1 MEALQMRPPAELM
14 NIDQLAS
21 VKPYRLSF
29 ARTLIQRMTIE
40 RWRIQPKTIQ
50 VDADGIGTATYQ
62 IVAGGHEMTFAAF
75 SDDVPDQN
83 RSGRLSEQ
91 RFDGMGFLCHGEV
104 TTERL
109 RAEHESLRLRSRG
122 RTTWETIG
130 WTLATRSRRS
140 FEEVVGLLA
149 AGVQPDRD
157 GVASS
162 GDYLFRNNGYYGN
175 GRHGT
180 RMWQSLPADH
190 PLSHPYHPEMF
201 ALYLWRQFGFDL
213 VDEMARIRSSRAV
226 QLDAGYKRTIGI
238 GNSTGQGIS
247 TFLTKWPGWM
257 HAWTSLRETAVVRS
271 ANAPASNADITK
283 VRALLRRAVSYMA
296 HRDGSEDPYSC
307 PDSELIGDLNQIET
321 KLEEFVSV
329 GQSWNRI
336 VTWARTHCHPEA
348 ADVLHSILTET
359 YSELVDELDSE
370 FASRMHRTTDVDP
383 CTTVAELKE
392 LVAERYAWTRD
403 WRSFPNFFYRSADHG
418 EQRLGVRQVD
428 EGESMETFTALC
440 RDVAALTD
448 DLENSNGSESIGLF
462 LLRHPNHRFLIERIQ
477 TFGKDA
483 YAEIRANIA
492 DDSWVPAKAGR
503 FVLSNFGMELST
515 AHNHRYVQGIFY
527 QGAPLPEDLEVGRE
541 IDWIYPSV

>member
-1 MEALQMRPPAELM
+1 MRPAAELM
-14 NIDQLAS
+14 DIDQLAS

-307 PDSELIGDLNQIET
+307 PDSELIGDLNEIET
-321 KLEEFVSV
+321 KLEEFVSI
-329 GQSWNRI
+329 GQPWNRI
-336 VTWARTHCHPEA
+336 VTWARAHCHPEA

-383 CTTVAELKE
+383 CTTVAELIE
-392 LVAERYAWTRD
+392 LVAERYAWTQECK
-403 WRSFPNFFYRSADHG
+403 SFPNFFYRSADHG

-448 DLENSNGSESIGLF
+448 DLEDSNGNESVGVF
-462 LLRHPNHRFLIERIQ
+462 LLRHPNYRFLIERIQ

-483 YAEIRANIA
+483 YAEIRANVA

>member
-1 MEALQMRPPAELM
+1 MRPAAELM
-14 NIDQLAS
+14 DIDQLAS

-29 ARTLIQRMTIE
+29 ARTLIQRMTTE

-104 TTERL
+104 TAERL
-109 RAEHESLRLRSRG
+109 RAERESLRLRSRG
-122 RTTWETIG
+122 RTNWETIG

-149 AGVQPDRD
+149 AGAQPDRD

-162 GDYLFRNNGYYGN
+162 GGYLFRNNGYYGN

-190 PLSHPYHPEMF
+190 PLSHPYHPEML

-213 VDEMARIRSSRAV
+213 VDEMARIRSPRAV
-226 QLDAGYKRTIGI
+226 QLDSGYKRTIGI

-271 ANAPASNADITK
+271 VNAPASNADIEK

-307 PDSELIGDLNQIET
+307 PDSELIGDLNEIET
-321 KLEEFVSV
+321 KLEEFVSI
-329 GQSWNRI
+329 GQPWNRI
-336 VTWARTHCHPEA
+336 VTWARAHCHPEA
-348 ADVLHSILTET
+348 ADVLHSILTEP

-392 LVAERYAWTRD
+392 LVAERYAWTQD
-403 WRSFPNFFYRSADHG
+403 WRSFPNFFYRSEDHG

-448 DLENSNGSESIGLF
+448 DLEGSNGNESVGVF
-462 LLRHPNHRFLIERIQ
+462 LLRHPNYRFLIERIQ

-483 YAEIRANIA
+483 YAEIRANVA

>member
-1 MEALQMRPPAELM
+1 MRPPAELM

-29 ARTLIQRMTIE
+29 ARTLIQRMTTE

-62 IVAGGHEMTFAAF
+62 IVAGGYEMTFAAF
-75 SDDVPDQN
+75 SDDVTDQN

-149 AGVQPDRD
+149 AGVQPDQD

-162 GDYLFRNNGYYGN
+162 GDYLFRTNGYYGN

-271 ANAPASNADITK
+271 ANAPASNADIAK

-307 PDSELIGDLNQIET
+307 PDSELIGDLN
-321 KLEEFVSV
+321 
-329 GQSWNRI
+329 
-336 VTWARTHCHPEA
+336 
-348 ADVLHSILTET
+348 
-359 YSELVDELDSE
+359 
-370 FASRMHRTTDVDP
+370 
-383 CTTVAELKE
+383 
-392 LVAERYAWTRD
+392 
-403 WRSFPNFFYRSADHG
+403 
-418 EQRLGVRQVD
+418 
-428 EGESMETFTALC
+428 
-440 RDVAALTD
+440 
-448 DLENSNGSESIGLF
+448 
-462 LLRHPNHRFLIERIQ
+462 
-477 TFGKDA
+477 
-483 YAEIRANIA
+483 
-492 DDSWVPAKAGR
+492 
-503 FVLSNFGMELST
+503 
-515 AHNHRYVQGIFY
+515 
-527 QGAPLPEDLEVGRE
+527 
-541 IDWIYPSV
+541 

>member
-1 MEALQMRPPAELM
+1 MRPAAELM
-14 NIDQLAS
+14 DIDQLAS

-29 ARTLIQRMTIE
+29 ARTLIQRMTTE

-104 TTERL
+104 TAERL
-109 RAEHESLRLRSRG
+109 RAERESLRLRSRG
-122 RTTWETIG
+122 RTNWETIG

-149 AGVQPDRD
+149 AGAQPDRD

-162 GDYLFRNNGYYGN
+162 GGYLFRNNGYYGN

-190 PLSHPYHPEMF
+190 PLSHPYHPEML

-213 VDEMARIRSSRAV
+213 VDEMARIRSPRAV
-226 QLDAGYKRTIGI
+226 QLDSGYKRTIGI

-271 ANAPASNADITK
+271 VNAPASNADIEK

-307 PDSELIGDLNQIET
+307 PDSELIGDLNEIET
-321 KLEEFVSV
+321 KLEEFVSI
-329 GQSWNRI
+329 GQPWNRI
-336 VTWARTHCHPEA
+336 VTWARAHCHPEA

-392 LVAERYAWTRD
+392 LVAERYAWTQD
-403 WRSFPNFFYRSADHG
+403 WRSFPNFFYRSEDHG

-448 DLENSNGSESIGLF
+448 DLEGSNGNESVGVF
-462 LLRHPNHRFLIERIQ
+462 LLRHPNYRFLIERIQ

-483 YAEIRANIA
+483 YAEIRANVA

>member
-1 MEALQMRPPAELM
+1 MRPAAELM
-14 NIDQLAS
+14 DIDQLAS

-29 ARTLIQRMTIE
+29 ARTLIQRMTTE

-104 TTERL
+104 TAERL
-109 RAEHESLRLRSRG
+109 RAERESLRLRSRG
-122 RTTWETIG
+122 RTNWETIG

-149 AGVQPDRD
+149 AGAQPDRD

-162 GDYLFRNNGYYGN
+162 GGYLFRNNGYYGN

-190 PLSHPYHPEMF
+190 PLSHPYHPEML

-213 VDEMARIRSSRAV
+213 VDEMARIRSPRAV
-226 QLDAGYKRTIGI
+226 QLDSGYKRTIGI

-271 ANAPASNADITK
+271 VNAPASNADIEK

-307 PDSELIGDLNQIET
+307 PDSELIGDLNEIET
-321 KLEEFVSV
+321 KLEEFVSI
-329 GQSWNRI
+329 GQPWNRI
-336 VTWARTHCHPEA
+336 VTWARAHCHPEA

-392 LVAERYAWTRD
+392 LVAERYAWTQD
-403 WRSFPNFFYRSADHG
+403 WRSFPNFFYRSEDHG

-448 DLENSNGSESIGLF
+448 DLEDSNGNESVGVF
-462 LLRHPNHRFLIERIQ
+462 LLRHPNYRFLIERIQ

-483 YAEIRANIA
+483 YAEIRANVA

>member
-1 MEALQMRPPAELM
+1 
-14 NIDQLAS
+14 
-21 VKPYRLSF
+21 
-29 ARTLIQRMTIE
+29 
-40 RWRIQPKTIQ
+40 
-50 VDADGIGTATYQ
+50 
-62 IVAGGHEMTFAAF
+62 
-75 SDDVPDQN
+75 
-83 RSGRLSEQ
+83 
-91 RFDGMGFLCHGEV
+91 
-104 TTERL
+104 
-109 RAEHESLRLRSRG
+109 
-122 RTTWETIG
+122 
-130 WTLATRSRRS
+130 
-140 FEEVVGLLA
+140 
-149 AGVQPDRD
+149 
-157 GVASS
+157 
-162 GDYLFRNNGYYGN
+162 
-175 GRHGT
+175 
-180 RMWQSLPADH
+180 
-190 PLSHPYHPEMF
+190 
-201 ALYLWRQFGFDL
+201 
-213 VDEMARIRSSRAV
+213 MARMRSSRGV

-271 ANAPASNADITK
+271 VNAPASNADIEK

-307 PDSELIGDLNQIET
+307 PDSELIGDLNEIET
-321 KLEEFVSV
+321 KLEEFVSI
-329 GQSWNRI
+329 GQPWNRI
-336 VTWARTHCHPEA
+336 VTWARAHCHPEA

-392 LVAERYAWTRD
+392 LVAERYAWTQD
-403 WRSFPNFFYRSADHG
+403 WRSFPNFFYRSEDHG

-448 DLENSNGSESIGLF
+448 DLEGSNGNESVGVF
-462 LLRHPNHRFLIERIQ
+462 LLRHPNYRFLIERIQ

>member
-1 MEALQMRPPAELM
+1 MEALQMRPAAELM
-14 NIDQLAS
+14 DIDQLAS

-29 ARTLIQRMTIE
+29 ARTLIQRMTTE

-50 VDADGIGTATYQ
+50 VDADGIGTASYH
-62 IVAGGHEMTFAAF
+62 IVAGGHEITFAAF

-104 TTERL
+104 TAERL
-109 RAEHESLRLRSRG
+109 RAERESLRLRSRG
-122 RTTWETIG
+122 RTNWETIG

-149 AGVQPDRD
+149 AGVQPARD

-162 GDYLFRNNGYYGN
+162 GGYLFRNNGYYGN

-190 PLSHPYHPEMF
+190 PLSHPYHPEML

-226 QLDAGYKRTIGI
+226 QLDSGYKRTIGI

-271 ANAPASNADITK
+271 VNALASNADIEK

-307 PDSELIGDLNQIET
+307 PDSELIGDLNEIEA
-321 KLEEFVSV
+321 KLDEFVSI
-329 GQSWNRI
+329 GQPWNRI

-392 LVAERYAWTRD
+392 LVAERYAWTQD
-403 WRSFPNFFYRSADHG
+403 WRSFPNFFYRSEDHG

-448 DLENSNGSESIGLF
+448 DLEGSNGNESVGVF
-462 LLRHPNHRFLIERIQ
+462 LLRHPNYRFLIERIQ

-483 YAEIRANIA
+483 YAEIRANVA

>member
-1 MEALQMRPPAELM
+1 MEALQMRPAAELM
-14 NIDQLAS
+14 DIDQLAS

-29 ARTLIQRMTIE
+29 ARTLIQRMTTE

-104 TTERL
+104 TAERL
-109 RAEHESLRLRSRG
+109 RAERESLRLRSRG
-122 RTTWETIG
+122 RTNWETIG

-149 AGVQPDRD
+149 AGVQPARD

-162 GDYLFRNNGYYGN
+162 GGYLFRNNGYYGN

-190 PLSHPYHPEMF
+190 PLSHPYHPEML

-213 VDEMARIRSSRAV
+213 VDEMARIRSPRAV
-226 QLDAGYKRTIGI
+226 QLDSGYKRTIGI

-271 ANAPASNADITK
+271 VNAPASNADIEK

-307 PDSELIGDLNQIET
+307 PDSELIGDLNEIET
-321 KLEEFVSV
+321 KLEEFVSI
-329 GQSWNRI
+329 GQPWNRI
-336 VTWARTHCHPEA
+336 VTWARAHCHPEA

-392 LVAERYAWTRD
+392 LVAERYAWTQD

-448 DLENSNGSESIGLF
+448 DLEDSNGNESVGVF
-462 LLRHPNHRFLIERIQ
+462 LLRHPNYRFLIERIQ

-483 YAEIRANIA
+483 YAEIRANVA